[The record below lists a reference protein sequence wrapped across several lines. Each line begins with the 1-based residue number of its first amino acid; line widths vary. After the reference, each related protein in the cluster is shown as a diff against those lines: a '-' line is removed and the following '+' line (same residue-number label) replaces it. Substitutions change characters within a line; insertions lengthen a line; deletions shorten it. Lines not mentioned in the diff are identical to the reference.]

1 MYHCSKGFARGFD
14 SMRGKVDIQL
24 ERALYDFTRG
34 HIQMPQKLQL
44 CIISNSL
51 SEGITY
57 KLYSG
62 LIHSYN
68 IYLIKKI

>member
-1 MYHCSKGFARGFD
+1 
-14 SMRGKVDIQL
+14 MRGKVDIQL
-24 ERALYDFTRG
+24 ERAVYDFTRE
-34 HIQMPQKLQL
+34 HIQTPQKLKL
-44 CIISNSL
+44 SIISNSL

-57 KLYSG
+57 ELYSW